1 MATIHPLLIA
11 VWRSTTTRRVLHC
24 LAACA
29 VDIVMAERRT
39 QGSCSSDSCR

>member
-1 MATIHPLLIA
+1 MATIRPLLIA
-11 VWRSTTTRRVLHC
+11 VRQSTTSRRVLHC

-29 VDIVMAERRT
+29 VNIVMAERPT